1 MNIETIRYFEE
12 VARAESFYGAAKR
25 LAVSQQG
32 LNKAITSLE
41 RSYRQSCSNEA
52 AKASR

>member
-12 VARAESFYGAAKR
+12 VARAESFYAAKR

-32 LNKAITSLE
+32 LNKALTSVE
-41 RSYRQSCSNEA
+41 REL
-52 AKASR
+52 

>member
-1 MNIETIRYFEE
+1 MNIETIHYFEE

-32 LNKAITSLE
+32 LNKANYL
-41 RSYRQSCSNEA
+41 A
-52 AKASR
+52 